1 MPPARSRGRPRS
13 FDTDVALDRAAEMF
27 WTRGFAA
34 TSLDDLCD
42 VMGIARPS
50 LYAAFGDKEALYLA
64 ATDRF
69 RARMTEMYV
78 AAIRSTTTARDC
90 VLAFFRDAIAR
101 YTSGDIA
108 RGCMGVCTATV
119 EAPSHP
125 QVRAALAALLA
136 ELDDAFEGTL
146 RRARDRGELAK
157 DADVAGLARV
167 LSATLHSIAIRARAG
182 TSRAEL
188 ERLAR
193 SSVDALLGAQPRAT
207 RSATRSRKV

>member
-1 MPPARSRGRPRS
+1 MPPTRSRGRPRS
-13 FDTDVALDRAAEMF
+13 FDPDVALDRAAELF

-34 TSLDDLCD
+34 TSLDDLCE

-64 ATDRF
+64 ATERF
-69 RARMTEMYV
+69 RKQMAALYID
-78 AAIRSTTTARDC
+78 AIRTHATGRDI
-90 VLAFFRDAIAR
+90 VLAFFKDAIGR
-101 YTSGDIA
+101 YTSGELA

-125 QVRAALAALLA
+125 QVRAALAALVD

-146 RRARDRGELAK
+146 RRARDRGELAG
-157 DADVAGLARV
+157 DLDLRAGARL

-188 ERLAR
+188 DKLAR
-193 SSVDALLGAQPRAT
+193 GAVALVLPPARPAARA
-207 RSATRSRKV
+207 R